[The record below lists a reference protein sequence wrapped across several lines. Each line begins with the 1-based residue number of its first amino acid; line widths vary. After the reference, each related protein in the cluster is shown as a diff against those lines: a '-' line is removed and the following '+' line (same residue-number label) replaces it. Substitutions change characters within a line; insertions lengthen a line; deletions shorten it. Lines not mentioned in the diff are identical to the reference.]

1 MRVCALVVWSG
12 YAVGLRKP
20 VEDILSVR
28 LSEQS
33 GNRFSDGL
41 MFYKAIKR

>member
-20 VEDILSVR
+20 FEYVC
-28 LSEQS
+28 QS
-33 GNRFSDGL
+33 GRLNDRETGFQT
-41 MFYKAIKR
+41 A

>member
-20 VEDILSVR
+20 VEDIC
-28 LSEQS
+28 QS
-33 GNRFSDGL
+33 GCLNNRETGFQ
-41 MFYKAIKR
+41 MV